1 MLRKDTAVV
10 HCTVQTALKVKAT
23 THMILTCLTVGCVC
37 ACMHMYVCVVCGCGF
52 PTFKDL
58 VGLSGKQLIMNAP
71 FLSTNNIDNDR

>member
-1 MLRKDTAVV
+1 MCVLCVW
-10 HCTVQTALKVKAT
+10 
-23 THMILTCLTVGCVC
+23 VG
-37 ACMHMYVCVVCGCGF
+37 GGEGF